1 MFTSFRATLTAVV
14 FTAAVSAVSFG
25 TATATNIGNQG
36 CTPGYWKNH
45 TQSWEEYSP
54 QTLLKNNF
62 TIPGTLGVPANATF
76 LQALQGG
83 GGPDLHGA
91 ATILLRAAVAGY
103 LNAAHEG
110 VGYPYRRFTDPF
122 NIKSQVNAA
131 LASGNRQ
138 TMLALAGVLDA
149 ANNLGCPLN

>member
-1 MFTSFRATLTAVV
+1 MFTSFRATMTALV
-14 FTAAVSAVSFG
+14 FTAAVATASVG
-25 TATATNIGNQG
+25 TAGATNIGEQG

-45 TQSWEEYSP
+45 TQNWEEYSP
-54 QTLLKNNF
+54 QSLLKFNF
-62 TIPGTLGVPANATF
+62 TIPAALGVPANTTF

-83 GGPDLHGA
+83 GGPGLPGA

-138 TMLALAGVLDA
+138 TILDLAAVLDA